1 MGPSPDSWPDE
12 AAWAYARAAA
22 AYQRLPI
29 PEECWAGVIA
39 NLRTLREHAALVMDF
54 PLGPE
59 IQADSAF
66 RP

>member
-1 MGPSPDSWPDE
+1 MFPSPDSWTDE
-12 AAWAYARAAA
+12 AVWAYAQAAA

-29 PEECWAGVIA
+29 PDDCRPGVIA
-39 NLRTLREHAALVMDF
+39 NLRTLAEHAALVMDF

-59 IQADSAF
+59 TQADSVF